1 MTGANG
7 NNGALHFLTPGILEV
22 LCDEDAL
29 AAWELARRARA
40 GVSVQEVAGCLG
52 RPLVAVR
59 AAVDRLEAA
68 GLVEARRAGRG
79 RKFMTYR
86 TTTESLRIAVD
97 DIEPDELAAAMERVH
112 AARAARFD
120 RLVARAA
127 GLPGG
132 SGDGNGDAN
141 GNGDDW
147 RCCAHASAPLL
158 PEEIERIRGIVAHIE
173 EILRFASRRTEQGD
187 TARPDADMGKP
198 YALLVQMAPAAGTA
212 PPLPDVQFVRNGDG
226 DPPPR
231 TPANGSLS
239 PRERQVAEGLASGLT
254 RLQIAEQLGL
264 SPHTVGTLTRRVYRK
279 LGARNRAQMVRA
291 LRP

>member
-1 MTGANG
+1 MCDAKDSNG
-7 NNGALHFLTPGILEV
+7 SIHLLTPGILEV
-22 LCDEDAL
+22 LCDENAL

-40 GVSVQEVAGCLG
+40 GISVQEIAGCLG
-52 RPLVAVR
+52 RPLAAVR

-68 GLVEARRAGRG
+68 RLVEARRAGRG
-79 RKFMTYR
+79 RNFVTYR
-86 TTTESLRIAVD
+86 TTSDSLRIAVD
-97 DIEPDELAAAMERVH
+97 DVKDEGLGAAMERVH
-112 AARAARFD
+112 AARAARFG

-127 GLPGG
+127 GLPGV
-132 SGDGNGDAN
+132 SGN
-141 GNGDDW
+141 GNGHGNGNDW
-147 RCCAHASAPLL
+147 HCCTHASASLL
-158 PEEIERIRGIVAHIE
+158 PEEIERIRGIVARIE
-173 EILRFASRRTEQGD
+173 EILRFASLRSDPGVGAAT
-187 TARPDADMGKP
+187 DAEIGRP

-226 DPPPR
+226 NPPPA

-239 PRERQVAEGLASGLT
+239 PREQQVADGLATGLT

>member
-1 MTGANG
+1 MCDAMDSNG
-7 NNGALHFLTPGILEV
+7 SIHLLTPGILEV

-40 GVSVQEVAGCLG
+40 GISVQEIAGCLG
-52 RPLVAVR
+52 RPLPAVR

-68 GLVEARRAGRG
+68 GLVVARRAGRG
-79 RKFMTYR
+79 RNFVTYR
-86 TTTESLRIAVD
+86 TTTDSLRIAVD
-97 DIEPDELAAAMERVH
+97 DVQSDGLGAAMERVH
-112 AARAARFD
+112 AARAARFG
-120 RLVARAA
+120 RLIA
-127 GLPGG
+127 GMAGA
-132 SGDGNGDAN
+132 SGNGN
-141 GNGDDW
+141 GNGNGHGNGDDW
-147 RCCAHASAPLL
+147 RCCTHASASLL
-158 PEEIERIRGIVAHIE
+158 PEEIERIRGIVARIE
-173 EILRFASRRTEQGD
+173 EILRFASRRSDQGVG
-187 TARPDADMGKP
+187 AGPDAENGKP

-226 DPPPR
+226 NPPPA

-239 PRERQVAEGLASGLT
+239 PRERQVADGLATGLT

>member
-1 MTGANG
+1 MCDTKDSNG
-7 NNGALHFLTPGILEV
+7 SIHLLTPGILEV

-40 GVSVQEVAGCLG
+40 GISVQEIAGCLG
-52 RPLVAVR
+52 RPLAAVR

-68 GLVEARRAGRG
+68 RLVEARRAGRG
-79 RKFMTYR
+79 RNFVTYR
-86 TTTESLRIAVD
+86 TTSDSLRIAVD
-97 DIEPDELAAAMERVH
+97 DVKDEGLGAAMERVH
-112 AARAARFD
+112 AARAARFG

-127 GLPGG
+127 GLPGV
-132 SGDGNGDAN
+132 SGNGNGN

-147 RCCAHASAPLL
+147 HCCTHASASLL
-158 PEEIERIRGIVAHIE
+158 PEEIERIRGIVARIE
-173 EILRFASRRTEQGD
+173 EILRFASRRSDQGV
-187 TARPDADMGKP
+187 AAGPDAENGRP

-226 DPPPR
+226 NPPPA

-239 PRERQVAEGLASGLT
+239 PRERQVADGLATGLT